1 MGTAFPAVDV
11 GQGARA
17 PGGTTMTL
25 IDWKSGYELG
35 VPAMDAEHK
44 ELIAAM
50 NRVHELAGQGAAKAV
65 VEAALQ
71 RLVALTKQHFAD
83 EEAHMAKIQYAD
95 RVRHGLI
102 HQDMLRRVG
111 GYCDQFRAGDGKV
124 AREFFDF
131 LVYWLGAHITGIDRK
146 YAPARPAAPAPQP
159 VAPQPLRG

>member
-1 MGTAFPAVDV
+1 MGTAFPAVDA

-65 VEAALQ
+65 VEAAVQ
-71 RLVALTKQHFAD
+71 RLVAPPA
-83 EEAHMAKIQYAD
+83 EMA
-95 RVRHGLI
+95 R
-102 HQDMLRRVG
+102 
-111 GYCDQFRAGDGKV
+111 
-124 AREFFDF
+124 
-131 LVYWLGAHITGIDRK
+131 
-146 YAPARPAAPAPQP
+146 
-159 VAPQPLRG
+159 